1 MKRSLFIIFTLTFM
15 CHNMMAQNMWDNLA
29 TSEYRIDSSDVKALR
44 VEVDNLSFFH
54 DNEYTGSLTKGY
66 TLPGLWIQPKLNY
79 NPIKQIGLE
88 VGLHALIFNGANK
101 YPCYAYHDIGTWKGN
116 QYQSGAHLLP
126 WVRAKAQF
134 KYLTVVLGNIYG
146 GQNHKLMEP
155 LFNPELNLSQDPEM
169 GFQLLWDRPHLHAD
183 IWLNW
188 QSYIFK
194 MDTHQEAFTVGMNW
208 MVYYNKP
215 ESRVSWFSPV
225 QLVIQ
230 HRGGEQNV
238 VGVREVQTISNAGLG
253 VGMKWNANRKTLK
266 HLEAEIN
273 MLAAYQQSGQ
283 LWPFKSGLAV
293 HTGVNFN
300 LWDHMGI
307 NAGYLY
313 APKHFVSLYGNPL
326 FNTISQFDQSNFD
339 GNNTLSARVSYH
351 HVIAKHYV
359 LGAQAEAFQTWLS
372 NQNNFSFNF
381 GIYLR
386 VNPSFLIKKW

>member
-1 MKRSLFIIFTLTFM
+1 MRRLLFIIFALVLV
-15 CHNMMAQNMWDNLA
+15 CHHMMAQDMWDDLA
-29 TSEYRIDSSDVKALR
+29 TSDYRIDTTDVKALR

-54 DNEYTGSLTKGY
+54 NNEYGGKLSKGY
-66 TLPGLWIQPKLNY
+66 SLPGLWIQPKLTY
-79 NPIKQIGLE
+79 SPIKQIALE

-126 WVRAKAQF
+126 WIRAKAQF

-146 GQNHKLMEP
+146 GQNHQLIEP

-169 GFQLLWDRPHLHAD
+169 GAQLLWDRPYLHAD

-215 ESRVSWFSPV
+215 GSTVNWFSPI
-225 QLVIQ
+225 QLVVQ
-230 HRGGEQNV
+230 HRGGEQNIENK
-238 VGVREVQTISNAGLG
+238 GVQTLSNVSLG
-253 VGMKWNANRKTLK
+253 VGMKWNANRSALK
-266 HLEAEIN
+266 QLGAELN

-283 LWPFKSGLAV
+283 LWPFKTGFAV
-293 HTGVNFN
+293 HTGLHFN
-300 LWDHMGI
+300 LWDHLGLK
-307 NAGYLY
+307 ASYLY
-313 APKHFVSLYGNPL
+313 APKHFISLYGNPL
-326 FNTISQFDQSNFD
+326 FNTVSQVDQTD
-339 GNNTLSARVSYH
+339 YKGNNTFSARVSYH
-351 HVIAKHYV
+351 YVLDKHYV
-359 LGAQAEAFQTWLS
+359 LGAQAEVFRTWLPD
-372 NQNNFSFNF
+372 NKETSFNF

-386 VNPSFLIKKW
+386 VNPSILIKKW